1 MAYVLMTGGTGLLGE
16 YLLRDLAVRN
26 RPLALIARSNR
37 EGSARD
43 RVEQLFCRWENEL
56 SRALPRPVVVE
67 GDLTRPALGL
77 TDSDCA
83 WLSRHCDSW
92 LHNAA
97 SLTFE
102 PQRADGEPWLSNLG
116 GTERSIELC
125 RRLGIATVHHVST
138 AYVAGLRQGTILE
151 TETDVGQEFAN
162 EYEASKCA
170 SELTWRAAGLG
181 PVTIYRPAIIVGDS
195 QTGYTSTYHGFYA
208 PLKSLHA
215 LLGLWIKR
223 TSAEASRNDPR
234 LSIEGLL
241 SALGLAGE
249 ETKNFVPVEWVSQ
262 AVVQI
267 LDNPAYHGRTY
278 HLTPQKKVTARE
290 VAVAMHASLVEDFRR
305 RGETAAGATAKAPE
319 LSSSAAVTQ
328 TFAEQVSVY
337 REYWRDDP
345 VFDTRALQAALPHL
359 PCPRLDAAV
368 LKRLCDFAIKHG
380 FGWPKKPAPKLS
392 PAIETILQQRGIP
405 NAIHLR
411 PQLALNLVG
420 AGGARL
426 VFGPSADGVVAY
438 SAGVNRES
446 YEWTMSMDEWR
457 TVRSFERLAHSGWAS
472 LRVPENHTPEK
483 LAAARQLLRLLD
495 GEVTS

>member
-1 MAYVLMTGGTGLLGE
+1 
-16 YLLRDLAVRN
+16 
-26 RPLALIARSNR
+26 
-37 EGSARD
+37 
-43 RVEQLFCRWENEL
+43 
-56 SRALPRPVVVE
+56 VVVE

-77 TDSDCA
+77 TDRDCA

-116 GTERSIELC
+116 GTERSVELC
-125 RRLGIATVHHVST
+125 RRLGITAVHHVST

-151 TETDVGQEFAN
+151 SETDIGQEFAN

-181 PVTIYRPAIIVGDS
+181 RVTIYRPAIIVGDS

-262 AVVQI
+262 ALVQI
-267 LDNPAYHGRTY
+267 LDNPAHHGRTY
-278 HLTPQKKVTARE
+278 HLTPQVKVTARE

-305 RGETAAGATAKAPE
+305 RGEAAASSIGKPSE
-319 LSSSAAVTQ
+319 LASSAAVTQ

-345 VFDTRALQAALPHL
+345 VFDTRQLQAALPHL
-359 PCPRLDAAV
+359 PCPRLDAVV
-368 LKRLCDFAIKHG
+368 LKRLCDFAIRHG

-392 PAIETILQQRGIP
+392 PAIETLLQQRGVAYSP
-405 NAIHLR
+405 QLR
-411 PQLALNLVG
+411 PELALNLVG

-426 VFGPSADGVVAY
+426 LLGTKADGGMMF
-438 SAGVNRES
+438 SPGEDRGS
-446 YEWTMSMDEWR
+446 YEWTMSMEEWR
-457 TVRSFERLAHSGWAS
+457 AVGSFERLVHSGWVS
-472 LRVPENHTPEK
+472 LRVPADHTPEK
-483 LAAARQLLRLLD
+483 LAAARQLLRSLD
-495 GEVTS
+495 REVTP